1 MFSKRVK
8 LLDESNRLWEFYCP
22 KCKKQQK
29 SLEHGYSSEF
39 LNGIYLECPDC
50 GYRRSVPQPL
60 KKTVSDF
67 YSLLRELSFLRKQE
81 KEKKNE

>member
-50 GYRRSVPQPL
+50 GY
-60 KKTVSDF
+60 
-67 YSLLRELSFLRKQE
+67 E
-81 KEKKNE
+81 KNGK